1 MADALFGALAPLGV
15 KNEAD
20 LIVALSYVMIVSGA
34 SAFVA
39 LVWFM
44 AAPYGRYANEAAPA
58 FGFMMNGRLAWV
70 LQELPSFL
78 IPAAMWLWG
87 VWTANPRLTAFTPN
101 TVLLGMFLYHYFNRA
116 LIFPLRIRG
125 GKPTPFGVFLMAFV
139 FCLWNGWVARGR
151 SRACCASRSGRGG
164 DRCPRPHALPHLH
177 LPRHRGL
184 QVPARPV
191 AVAGRLPARHH
202 VGAPLHHGHRRCV
215 HRARVCVAAAAPRR
229 TAELLVMT
237 NRAACTPARD
247 LLDLPPPCSLFHWHG
262 HQPPRGRHPAEP
274 AQAGRHAVLYPAGE
288 WWSPSRGGACTG
300 KHITPCGCR
309 SAPDFLALLHR
320 WIDPIAGRHV

>member
-1 MADALFGALAPLGV
+1 MTDALFGALAPLGV

-20 LIVALSYVMIVSGA
+20 LIVALSYVMIASGA

-139 FCLWNGWVARGR
+139 FCLWNGYLQGR
-151 SRACCASRSGRGG
+151 SLSLADYPPGTMWEPHFIMGIVVFFTGMAINRHADAILLNLRKPGDTRYYIPRGG
-164 DRCPRPHALPHLH
+164 MFEYVSGANFF
-177 LPRHRGL
+177 GEI
-184 QVPARPV
+184 VEWTGFAI
-191 AVAGRLPARHH
+191 AAWSLPA
-202 VGAPLHHGHRRCV
+202 
-215 HRARVCVAAAAPRR
+215 AAFAIF
-229 TAELLVMT
+229 TFC
-237 NRAACTPARD
+237 NI
-247 LLDLPPPCSLFHWHG
+247 G
-262 HQPPRGRHPAEP
+262 PRG
-274 AQAGRHAVLYPAGE
+274 AQHHKNYLVKFEDYPRTRKAVIPFI
-288 WWSPSRGGACTG
+288 W
-300 KHITPCGCR
+300 
-309 SAPDFLALLHR
+309 
-320 WIDPIAGRHV
+320 